1 MKGCCCCFFYHIKIS
16 NIFGSFI
23 FFSFSVCLIPE
34 VYDNKTRLVNSIK
47 IQQQQQQQ
55 KKFNQKKRFF
65 FFGWILF
72 FMTPCP
78 SPYTQTHTHNTS
90 KTILTEVKCDMWF
103 DWTDSKGRQKRL
115 QSKNYF
121 DLFIFLNYSNTV
133 MCG

>member
-1 MKGCCCCFFYHIKIS
+1 MKGCCCCLFYHIKIS
-16 NIFGSFI
+16 NIFCSFI

-34 VYDNKTRLVNSIK
+34 VYDNKTRLVNSLSGFSNNNRK
-47 IQQQQQQQ
+47 
-55 KKFNQKKRFF
+55 NSTKKRDFF
-65 FFGWILF
+65 FLAEFYSSWPPALHH
-72 FMTPCP
+72 
-78 SPYTQTHTHNTS
+78 THTHNTS